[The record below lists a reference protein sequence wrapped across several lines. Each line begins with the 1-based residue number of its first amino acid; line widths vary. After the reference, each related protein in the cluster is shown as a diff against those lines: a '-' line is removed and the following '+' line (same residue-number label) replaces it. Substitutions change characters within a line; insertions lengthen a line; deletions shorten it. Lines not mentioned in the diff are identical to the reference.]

1 MVVFWRFL
9 PIRQNFINLNKI
21 QADVRLKRANM
32 SVFNRGMLYIFG
44 IYVLI
49 LSAIFVALEHM
60 QKIPMNRILKA
71 NSTFLFTMTIKN
83 KGAHHEFSC
92 TC

>member
-1 MVVFWRFL
+1 M
-9 PIRQNFINLNKI
+9 
-21 QADVRLKRANM
+21 
-32 SVFNRGMLYIFG
+32 YTFG

-49 LSAIFVALEHM
+49 LPAIFVALEHSKDI
-60 QKIPMNRILKA
+60 QMNRILK
-71 NSTFLFTMTIKN
+71 TIRLLFTMTIKN

>member
-21 QADVRLKRANM
+21 QAYVRLKWANM
-32 SVFNRGMLYIFG
+32 SVFGMGMLYIFG

-49 LSAIFVALEHM
+49 LSAIFVALEHSK
-60 QKIPMNRILKA
+60 QIQMNRILKA
-71 NSTFLFTMTIKN
+71 IRTFVYDDN
-83 KGAHHEFSC
+83 KE
-92 TC
+92 

>member
-21 QADVRLKRANM
+21 QAYVRLKRANM
-32 SVFNRGMLYIFG
+32 SVFGMGMLYIFG

-71 NSTFLFTMTIKN
+71 NSTFCL
-83 KGAHHEFSC
+83 
-92 TC
+92 

>member
-21 QADVRLKRANM
+21 QAYVRLKRANM
-32 SVFNRGMLYIFG
+32 SVLGMGMLYIFG

-49 LSAIFVALEHM
+49 LSAIFVALEHR
-60 QKIPMNRILKA
+60 Q
-71 NSTFLFTMTIKN
+71 
-83 KGAHHEFSC
+83 
-92 TC
+92 

>member
-21 QADVRLKRANM
+21 QAYVRLKWANM
-32 SVFNRGMLYIFG
+32 SVFGMGMLYIFG

-71 NSTFLFTMTIKN
+71 NSTFCL
-83 KGAHHEFSC
+83 
-92 TC
+92 

>member
-21 QADVRLKRANM
+21 QAYVRLKWANM
-32 SVFNRGMLYIFG
+32 SVLGMGMLYIFG

-49 LSAIFVALEHM
+49 LSAIFVALEHR

-71 NSTFLFTMTIKN
+71 NSTFCL
-83 KGAHHEFSC
+83 
-92 TC
+92 